1 MGCGMSNNEEFKG
14 LTESEKRIQVVFYN
28 PRDEQERVALRTL
41 VDRRKRGEQV
51 RDIISYALWSIS
63 EDDSPA
69 HVDASTGEWL
79 IGVLREENEAMI
91 NQIRAMLTNI
101 RTIADDRG
109 MVSVKAIEAEM
120 SEFEKNARN
129 SASNRRTSIDL

>member
-1 MGCGMSNNEEFKG
+1 MGCGMSNNDEFKD
-14 LTESEKRIQVVFYN
+14 LKESQKRVQVVFYN
-28 PRDEQERVALRTL
+28 PRDEQERIALRTL

-51 RDIISYALWSIS
+51 RDIISYALWAIS

-91 NQIRAMLTNI
+91 NQIRSMLSNI

-109 MVSVKAIEAEM
+109 MVSVEAVEAQM
-120 SEFEKNARN
+120 SEFEKNARK
-129 SASNRRTSIDL
+129 SASNRRTTIDL